1 MKRMG
6 KAWTAQ
12 RKNREFLILLF
23 AAIGLSGALFLMLWT
38 EFGGNIP
45 DYATHIGHADEEQFI
60 YYLSDSTMIEQ
71 TFESP
76 RDFDF
81 ATLNFSDHDTTIQG
95 KTFLSVTEVESGQ
108 LVEYQEISNA
118 EIHYGTPVTFLKE
131 GGKRGISYSLTITFE
146 EMGEQ
151 GLGIYGRV
159 ADEGSRAATING
171 EESSYAVGIG
181 THSYTGRFKGLTIAV
196 FLILVLMVVLTVLL
210 VSCSKLPEEYL
221 FLGIA
226 VPMGIVFLMF
236 LSGNSVHD
244 GTTHLAKVYH
254 YSNMLLGWDE
264 NDDTGYVSLR
274 ADEKECFDSAY
285 SEIYRENEQA
295 QVAWETYHDFGIRAQ
310 DNALYI
316 SHQFRE
322 TSASSIWE
330 YFPGVIGMTIGRC
343 IGTGARFNILLTKL
357 FFYSFYII
365 AVFLAMSIS
374 PRLKSC
380 IAFTALL
387 PMAVYQATGITY
399 DSVIVAYMLL
409 FTAFWLRAR
418 EQKLKIG
425 EWVAVAVLSYLIG
438 CCKGGFYAI
447 AVVLFLFVPK
457 ESFGNIKRKILAWSG
472 ICAAAL
478 AGFVTTSLKAYL
490 PYLRGMLGLPTQSSV
505 LQQTAGQEIVEK
517 VPGQE
522 TIAYGIMYI
531 VQEPLECLKI
541 FLNTLFEKA
550 DYYIGSMVGYR
561 MAWTDE
567 LTPWFIIFLFLII
580 LIISGV
586 FAEDG
591 NAFHI
596 RLKEKGVC
604 VILFSA
610 ELVAFHLL
618 MLIETP
624 MGNTVINGVQG
635 RYFIAWLP
643 LIFLIFSGKGCRM
656 DGSVIKRLYVFYGFA
671 EMLFFVYYIRILF
684 GIS

>member
-1 MKRMG
+1 MDTILGIMK
-6 KAWTAQ
+6 
-12 RKNREFLILLF
+12 KNTLDLLTFSGMIFSSLLIFLIVRILLWGY
-23 AAIGLSGALFLMLWT
+23 IPT
-38 EFGGNIP
+38 YTTHVGNQ
-45 DYATHIGHADEEQFI
+45 DEEQFI
-60 YYLSDSTMIEQ
+60 YELEEGMVIEQ
-71 TFESP
+71 EFSCS
-76 RDFDF
+76 RSFDF
-81 ATLNFSDHDTTIQG
+81 LTLSFSDHDLTAEG
-95 KTFLSVTEVESGQ
+95 KTIIIVENTDTAETVFYGEFENSGINYGEYVRVYPDGGGRADTAYRLTLYEVDTGD
-108 LVEYQEISNA
+108 V
-118 EIHYGTPVTFLKE
+118 K
-131 GGKRGISYSLTITFE
+131 
-146 EMGEQ
+146 
-151 GLGIYGRV
+151 LGIYGYLSDGDSPV
-159 ADEGSRAATING
+159 YVNG
-171 EESSYAVGIG
+171 KPTEYSLSIG
-181 THSYTGRFKGLTIAV
+181 MRTETGLYKGLVIFASV
-196 FLILVLMVVLTVLL
+196 MLWIMLVLCIWGVRYGWTE
-210 VSCSKLPEEYL
+210 KRL
-221 FLGIA
+221 FLCIA
-226 VPMGIVFLMF
+226 IPLGAAFLCF
-236 LSGNSVHD
+236 LSVNPVHD
-244 GTTHLAKVYH
+244 GSTHLAKVYH

-264 NDDTGYVSLR
+264 NDETGYVSLK

-447 AVVLFLFVPK
+447 VVVLFLFVPK
-457 ESFGNIKRKILAWSG
+457 ESFGNIKRKILACSG
-472 ICAAAL
+472 ICTAAL

-517 VPGQE
+517 VPGKE

-567 LTPWFIIFLFLII
+567 LTPWCIIFLFLII

-656 DGSVIKRLYVFYGFA
+656 DGSVIKRLYVFHGFA

>member
-1 MKRMG
+1 MDTILGIMK
-6 KAWTAQ
+6 
-12 RKNREFLILLF
+12 KNTSDLLMFSGMIFSSLLIFLIVRILLWDY
-23 AAIGLSGALFLMLWT
+23 IPT
-38 EFGGNIP
+38 YTTHVGNQ
-45 DYATHIGHADEEQFI
+45 DEEQFI
-60 YYLSDSTMIEQ
+60 YELEEGMVIEQ
-71 TFESP
+71 EFSCS
-76 RDFDF
+76 RSFDF
-81 ATLNFSDHDTTIQG
+81 LTLSFSDHDLTAKG
-95 KTFLSVTEVESGQ
+95 KTIITVENTDTAETVFYGEFENSNINYGEYVRVYPDGGGRADTAYRLTLYEVDTGD
-108 LVEYQEISNA
+108 V
-118 EIHYGTPVTFLKE
+118 K
-131 GGKRGISYSLTITFE
+131 
-146 EMGEQ
+146 
-151 GLGIYGRV
+151 LGIYGYLSDGDSPV
-159 ADEGSRAATING
+159 YVNG
-171 EESSYAVGIG
+171 KPTEYSLSIG
-181 THSYTGRFKGLTIAV
+181 MHTETGLYKGLVIFASV
-196 FLILVLMVVLTVLL
+196 MLWIMLILCIFGVRYGWTE
-210 VSCSKLPEEYL
+210 KRL
-221 FLGIA
+221 FLCIA
-226 VPMGIVFLMF
+226 IPLGGAFLCF
-236 LSGNSVHD
+236 LSVNPVHD
-244 GTTHLAKVYH
+244 GSTHLAKVYH

-310 DNALYI
+310 GNALYI

-374 PRLKSC
+374 FRMKSC

-399 DSVIVAYMLL
+399 DSVIVAYMILII
-409 FTAFWLRAR
+409 AFWLKAR
-418 EQKLKIG
+418 EQKLKAA

-447 AVVLFLFVPK
+447 VVVLFLFVPK
-457 ESFGNIKRKILAWSG
+457 ESFGNIKRRILAWAG

-490 PYLRGMLGLPTQSSV
+490 PYLRGMLGLPTQSSI

-517 VPGQE
+517 VPGKE

-531 VQEPLECLKI
+531 VREPLECLKI

-561 MAWTDE
+561 MAWTDD
-567 LTPWFIIFLFLII
+567 LTPWFIIILFLII
-580 LIISGV
+580 LIISGI

-610 ELVAFHLL
+610 ELAAFHLL

-656 DGSVIKRLYVFYGFA
+656 DGSAIKRLYVFYGFA
-671 EMLFFVYYIRILF
+671 EMLFFVYYMRILF

>member
-1 MKRMG
+1 MDTILGIMK
-6 KAWTAQ
+6 
-12 RKNREFLILLF
+12 KNTLDLLMFSGMIFLSLLIFLIVRILLWGY
-23 AAIGLSGALFLMLWT
+23 IPT
-38 EFGGNIP
+38 YTTHVGNQ
-45 DYATHIGHADEEQFI
+45 DEEQFI
-60 YYLSDSTMIEQ
+60 YELEEGMVIEQ
-71 TFESP
+71 EFSCS
-76 RDFDF
+76 RSFDF
-81 ATLNFSDHDTTIQG
+81 LTLSFSDHDLTAEG
-95 KTFLSVTEVESGQ
+95 KTIITVENTDTDETVFYGEFENSGINYGEYVRVYPDGGGRADTAYRLTLYEVDTGD
-108 LVEYQEISNA
+108 V
-118 EIHYGTPVTFLKE
+118 K
-131 GGKRGISYSLTITFE
+131 
-146 EMGEQ
+146 
-151 GLGIYGRV
+151 LGIYGYLSDGDAPV
-159 ADEGSRAATING
+159 YVNG
-171 EESSYAVGIG
+171 KPTEYSLSIG
-181 THSYTGRFKGLTIAV
+181 MRTETGLYKGLVIFASV
-196 FLILVLMVVLTVLL
+196 MLWIMLVLCIFGVRYGWTE
-210 VSCSKLPEEYL
+210 KRL
-221 FLGIA
+221 FLCIA
-226 VPMGIVFLMF
+226 IPLGAAFLCF
-236 LSGNSVHD
+236 LSVNPVHD
-244 GTTHLAKVYH
+244 GPTHLAKVYH
-254 YSNMLLGWDE
+254 YSNMLLGWNE
-264 NDDTGYVSLR
+264 NDETGYVSLK

-310 DNALYI
+310 DNSLYT

-357 FFYSFYII
+357 FFYGFYIM

-409 FTAFWLRAR
+409 LTAFWLRAR
-418 EQKLKIG
+418 EQKLKAG
-425 EWVAVAVLSYLIG
+425 EGVAVAVLSYLIG

-447 AVVLFLFVPK
+447 VVVLFLFVPK
-457 ESFGNIKRKILAWSG
+457 EFFGNIKRKILAWAG

-478 AGFVTTSLKAYL
+478 AGFATTSLKAYL

-643 LIFLIFSGKGCRM
+643 LIFLIFSGKGYRM
-656 DGSVIKRLYVFYGFA
+656 DGSVIKRLYVFCGFA
-671 EMLFFVYYIRILF
+671 EMLFFVYYMRILF